1 MTIFPAMLTDPL
13 TGGVAMAMLVAVPL
27 ICAVRLI
34 ATGVL
39 NAVVT
44 GAGAVTVGTAGETVI
59 LTSAGGV
66 EIVPPGPCA

>member
-1 MTIFPAMLTDPL
+1 MPNTTAVPCA
-13 TGGVAMAMLVAVPL
+13 GGVTIEMLVETPL

-44 GAGAVTVGTAGETVI
+44 VAGAVTTGTAADI
-59 LTSAGGV
+59 AMLTSAGGV
-66 EIVPPGPCA
+66 EIVPPGPRA